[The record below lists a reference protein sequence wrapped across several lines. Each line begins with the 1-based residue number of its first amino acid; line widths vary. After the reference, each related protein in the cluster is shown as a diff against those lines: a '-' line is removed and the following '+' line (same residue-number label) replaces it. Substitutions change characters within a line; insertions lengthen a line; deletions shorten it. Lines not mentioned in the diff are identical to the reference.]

1 MMTYL
6 LDYEFNQQEINE
18 FKAINKSFIVEKLDE
33 FQELIKKN
41 MMFLKKLGVVNYK
54 EIFKRHAE
62 MFLMDNEAFEEI
74 FEKYDR
80 EDLIEKLKNN
90 PDLVEQL

>member
-1 MMTYL
+1 MTYL
-6 LDYEFNQQEINE
+6 LDYDFNQEEIND
-18 FKAINKSFIVEKLDE
+18 FKEINASFIVEKLDE
-33 FQELIKKN
+33 FQELIKAN
-41 MMFLKKLGVVNYK
+41 VMFLKKLGVINFK

-62 MFLMDNEAFEEI
+62 MFLMDSDAFAGI

>member
-1 MMTYL
+1 MTYL

-18 FKAINKSFIVEKLDE
+18 FKAANKAFITEKLDE
-33 FQELIKKN
+33 FQELAKKN
-41 MMFLKKLGVVNYK
+41 MLFLKSLGVVNYK

-62 MFLMDNEAFEEI
+62 MFLMDSEAFKEI
-74 FEKYDR
+74 FERYDR

>member
-1 MMTYL
+1 MMSYL
-6 LDYEFNQQEINE
+6 LDYSFSEAEIND
-18 FKAINKSFIVEKLDE
+18 FKAANKAFIVEKISE
-33 FQELIKKN
+33 YQELIKKN
-41 MMFLKKLGVVNYK
+41 IIFLKDLGVVNYK

-74 FEKYDR
+74 FDKYDR
-80 EDLIEKLKNN
+80 EDLIEKLKIN